1 MPESGYFSSAPVRA
15 NWQCPNSLGR
25 SLPFMQPR
33 FLEKLQAQNQA
44 TRLMDAGGLV
54 SPWD

>member
-1 MPESGYFSSAPVRA
+1 MLESGHFSSAQVRTA
-15 NWQCPNSLGR
+15 WQCSNSLER
-25 SLPFMQPR
+25 SLPFMQPM